1 MNTKIISN
9 YMKRLKKIP
18 RKNIFKKKFSFY
30 KNDIINT
37 WKTLKDVIGKKINK

>member
-9 YMKRLKKIP
+9 YLKRLKTIP
-18 RKNIFKKKFSFY
+18 RKNIFQKKISFY

-37 WKTLKDVIGKKINK
+37 WKTLKDVIGEKINK